1 MYAHDAWACGRLQRR
16 SEENLTKS
24 LLEVCCFMGPEV
36 SESILVINIFITWPT
51 HNLITGRDLPNLFLR
66 RNHSNLSI
74 QFGKVIVRAERC
86 KASKSMCG
94 LWLCKRAS
102 LTNSRT
108 ISKPIKTSACS
119 FVEIWGDFLT
129 QKLHTEPQRA
139 ARKHS
144 MVLRAAHIGK
154 ATTRICTWS
163 SESTSEINQREQFI
177 LNVIYH
183 SNPFYL
189 RVVKF
194 QVVTRR
200 SQRDHPFSGLRPRE
214 YGDGDRSVKLRGVS
228 IKTLVSCSL
237 YWATIFPGSI
247 LGDFVTYVID
257 NVYYWTHSER
267 LFSQLLNPEV
277 WYNIILLE

>member
-1 MYAHDAWACGRLQRR
+1 MTPGLVDVCRGDLRRNWRNLYSRYAALWAQRYR
-16 SEENLTKS
+16 KVFWSLTSSSPDQLIILS
-24 LLEVCCFMGPEV
+24 LAEFYQ
-36 SESILVINIFITWPT
+36 T
-51 HNLITGRDLPNLFLR
+51 FLT

-108 ISKPIKTSACS
+108 ISTPIKTSACS

-177 LNVIYH
+177 
-183 SNPFYL
+183 SRF
-189 RVVKF
+189 
-194 QVVTRR
+194 
-200 SQRDHPFSGLRPRE
+200 
-214 YGDGDRSVKLRGVS
+214 
-228 IKTLVSCSL
+228 
-237 YWATIFPGSI
+237 
-247 LGDFVTYVID
+247 
-257 NVYYWTHSER
+257 
-267 LFSQLLNPEV
+267 
-277 WYNIILLE
+277 